1 MASGGRS
8 GPLGGRPSATTRGR
22 LSAIAVDLFIEN
34 GFDET
39 SIDEIA
45 AAAGI
50 ARRTLFRYYPSKNSL
65 AWGEFDDHL
74 EGLRGLLDEAA
85 GTGTLGTQLRDAIVA
100 FNQVPESEREHHR
113 RRMRLLL
120 SVPALQAHSMIMYAD
135 WRQVIAEHV
144 ARHLGV
150 AVSDHAPQTIAW
162 MALGVAL
169 AAYDQWLEQPDS
181 ELEVLL
187 TTGCELLIDGVQH
200 TDAEAAPPREA
211 GRDAPAQ
218 SR

>member
-1 MASGGRS
+1 MPPRGRS
-8 GPLGGRPSATTRGR
+8 GPLGGRPSATTRGH
-22 LSAIAVDLFIEN
+22 LSGVAIDLFIEK

-39 SIDEIA
+39 SVGDIA

-74 EGLRGLLDEAA
+74 AGLRGLLDEAA
-85 GTGTLGTQLRDAIVA
+85 GTGTLGTELRDAIVA

-113 RRMRLLL
+113 RRMHLLL
-120 SVPALQAHSMIMYAD
+120 TVPALQAHSMLMYAD

-144 ARHLGV
+144 ARRLGL
-150 AVSDHAPQTIAW
+150 AAGDHTPQTIAW

-169 AAYDQWLEQPDS
+169 AAYDQWLQQPDGD
-181 ELEVLL
+181 LEALL
-187 TTGCELLIDGVQH
+187 RTGCELLI
-200 TDAEAAPPREA
+200 EAA
-211 GRDAPAQ
+211 DAPAP
-218 SR
+218 RAGGRPREYC

>member
-1 MASGGRS
+1 MIATRQS
-8 GPLGGRPSATTRGR
+8 GPLGGRPSATTRGH
-22 LSAIAVDLFIEN
+22 LSSVAIDLFIER

-39 SIDEIA
+39 SVDDIA

-74 EGLRGLLDEAA
+74 VGLRQLLAEPAA
-85 GTGTLGTQLRDAIVA
+85 GRSLGEELRDAIIA
-100 FNQVPESEREHHR
+100 FNAVPEGELDGHR

-120 SVPALQAHSMIMYAD
+120 TVPALQAHSMIMYAD
-135 WRQVIAEHV
+135 WRQVIAEHC
-144 ARHLGV
+144 ADRIGGEATDHL
-150 AVSDHAPQTIAW
+150 PQTIAW

-169 AAYDQWLEQPDS
+169 SAYDQWLAQPDS
-181 ELEVLL
+181 ELEQLLRTGCVLL
-187 TTGCELLIDGVQH
+187 VDSVASL
-200 TDAEAAPPREA
+200 
-211 GRDAPAQ
+211 

>member
-1 MASGGRS
+1 MAPRGRS
-8 GPLGGRPSATTRGR
+8 GPLGGRPSATTRGH
-22 LSAIAVDLFIEN
+22 LSGIAIDLFIEN

-39 SIDEIA
+39 SVDDIA

-74 EGLRGLLDEAA
+74 DGLRGLLDEAD
-85 GTGTLGTQLRDAIVA
+85 GTGTLGTELRDAIVA

-113 RRMRLLL
+113 RRMHLLL
-120 SVPALQAHSMIMYAD
+120 TVPALQAHSMIMYAD

-144 ARHLGV
+144 ARRLGL
-150 AVSDHAPQTIAW
+150 SPEDHTPQTLAW

-169 AAYDQWLEQPDS
+169 AAYDQWLRRPEADLE
-181 ELEVLL
+181 ELLRS
-187 TTGCELLIDGVQH
+187 GCELLI
-200 TDAEAAPPREA
+200 AAA
-211 GRDAPAQ
+211 DAPAE
-218 SR
+218 RVEPGP

>member
-1 MASGGRS
+1 MAPGGRTGRS
-8 GPLGGRPSATTRGR
+8 GPLGGRPSATTRGH
-22 LSAIAVDLFIEN
+22 LSDVAIGLFTEK

-39 SIDEIA
+39 SVDEIA

-74 EGLRGLLDEAA
+74 AGLRGLLDEADGGA
-85 GTGTLGTQLRDAIVA
+85 SLGTELRDAIIA
-100 FNQVPESEREHHR
+100 FNQVPASEREGHR

-120 SVPALQAHSMIMYAD
+120 TVPALQAHSMLMYAD

-144 ARHLGV
+144 ARRRGLDP
-150 AVSDHAPQTIAW
+150 ADHVPQTIAW

-169 AAYDQWLEQPDS
+169 AAYDQWLRRPDAD
-181 ELEVLL
+181 LEALL
-187 TTGCELLIDGVQH
+187 RDGGDLLIAAVDG
-200 TDAEAAPPREA
+200 APH
-211 GRDAPAQ
+211 
-218 SR
+218 